1 MNESRITAAILNFS
15 EWEQPWRFF
24 EIASA
29 YEDLTKEDCRVLLA
43 VWNESCNEVHWRES
57 SPTNGCAE
65 ADRALVHRFPWLI
78 VGARAQLV
86 RAASYQWR

>member
-1 MNESRITAAILNFS
+1 MNESLIAAAILKFS

-29 YEDLTKEDCRVLLA
+29 HEELTKEDCRVLLA
-43 VWNESCNEVHWRES
+43 IWNESRNKVHWQETS
-57 SPTNGCAE
+57 LTDGCAA
-65 ADRALVHRFPWLI
+65 ADRALINRFPWLI
-78 VGARAQLV
+78 AGARAQLV